1 MDTDIKEKRRG
12 RGRPPGSSNRIKRP
26 SLGMPIAGGSAV
38 RRLVDLVSDQM
49 LRAGVEAS
57 GGLVPVVYLMGI
69 MGDKDAAQDVRM
81 AAATTLMPYYHK
93 RRPVEVDI
101 DVTQSETVAQQLE
114 LVYGI
119 EEGADMGAD
128 REQLHS

>member
-1 MDTDIKEKRRG
+1 MPGFGMPLSDQVRRG
-12 RGRPPGSSNRIKRP
+12 LI
-26 SLGMPIAGGSAV
+26 
-38 RRLVDLVSDQM
+38 DLVSDQM

-57 GGLVPVVYLMGI
+57 GGLVPVVYLMGV
-69 MGDKDAAQDVRM
+69 MGDKDAAREVRM

-101 DVTQSETVAQQLE
+101 DVSQSETVAQQLE

-128 REQLHS
+128 REQLHSERGQGSGDSRSGGLGEV